1 MFARLARYEIPAD
14 RTHEAVENFR
24 TASEQLGE
32 LAGMAG
38 GYLLVNHEDGMVAT
52 LTIWEDRNA
61 VEASRMRAGRL
72 RQEAA
77 REAGGGVASVDEFEI
92 AIDFS
97 TQAGA

>member
-1 MFARLARYEIPAD
+1 
-14 RTHEAVENFR
+14 
-24 TASEQLGE
+24 
-32 LAGMAG
+32 MAG
-38 GYLLVNHEDGMVAT
+38 GYLLVDHEDGMLAT
-52 LTIWEDRNA
+52 LTVWEDRNA

-97 TQAGA
+97 TQAGALAVAPSTLFHPGLLGGWGCQKPPSPKEDTE